1 MSDWPAGEHLGSV
14 YDALY
19 LSLGEGAPRAHRDAF
34 VVRLH
39 HASRTFG
46 ALALE
51 LREVQA
57 DASADVSP
65 DVAPDALVYAVM
77 TNSLAEDDSGALA
90 LYALAM
96 VVGPR
101 LLVTLRDYL
110 EVEANVTRRRIL
122 SHGSDLVV
130 SEIRAVGT
138 TVANEEP
145 LDDPAWADAARTIV
159 DTLDAAGMAESL
171 GQRP

>member
-1 MSDWPAGEHLGSV
+1 MSDWSAGQHLSSI

-39 HASRTFG
+39 YASRAFG

-51 LREVQA
+51 LREVEV
-57 DASADVSP
+57 DASADTS
-65 DVAPDALVYAVM
+65 PDALVYAVIV
-77 TNSLAEDDSGALA
+77 NSLAEDDSGALA

-110 EVEANVTRRRIL
+110 VSEENATRRRIL
-122 SHGSDLVV
+122 SHGSDQVV
-130 SEIRAVGT
+130 TEIRAVGA

-145 LDDPAWADAARTIV
+145 LDDPAWADAARAIV

>member
-1 MSDWPAGEHLGSV
+1 MSDWPAGQHLGSI

-19 LSLGEGAPRAHRDAF
+19 LSLGEGASRAHRDAF

-39 HASRTFG
+39 YASRAFG

-57 DASADVSP
+57 NASADT
-65 DVAPDALVYAVM
+65 APDALVYAVM
-77 TNSLAEDDSGALA
+77 ANSLAEDDSGALA

-110 EVEANVTRRRIL
+110 ESEVNVTRRKIL
-122 SHGSDLVV
+122 SHGSDQVV

-145 LDDPAWADAARTIV
+145 LDDPAWADAARAIV